1 MPKSATEEIKQA
13 ECEPLAL
20 KPAQCDLDWLSDCS
34 DGLFTVQQSQVRIT
48 QVVDTHLI
56 EFKFQDGFHAQALT
70 HELAD
75 GIAQS

>member
-1 MPKSATEEIKQA
+1 MSRWRLNLLNAI
-13 ECEPLAL
+13 
-20 KPAQCDLDWLSDCS
+20 WI
-34 DGLFTVQQSQVRIT
+34 GLVIVAMGFFTVQQSQVRIT

-75 GIAQS
+75 GIAQADGRSDPSE